1 MMTVREAFTLTLD
14 VVNEVDTLYTLTER
28 EQEARDLVNA
38 FYLLKI
44 VGNGAYDP
52 EPETGEKS

>member
-1 MMTVREAFTLTLD
+1 MMTAKLCDLEG
-14 VVNEVDTLYTLTER
+14 LTER
-28 EQEARDLVNA
+28 EETARDIVNA

-52 EPETGEKS
+52 KPDNGEKS